1 MGIFDFLKKKNVTS
15 SNERPLEVTPKITI
29 SSSVQVSQEE
39 VIPIEKI
46 IRGKKPTCDGLYPHE
61 ILVLSYAPKFCES
74 GNKFQGFWWYK
85 YGIKDVQDILDSLMK
100 RGYIQHGTIT
110 DAINMEKIPTIK
122 AELQKRSLAV
132 SGKKEDLVNRLVN
145 NVLESDLSVA
155 FSRRP
160 YSLTETGEKILK
172 KYEWIPFIH
181 NHEIEG
187 LGIWS
192 LTEMMETPPY
202 TNYRDKIW
210 SFLNQR
216 GIEHIRNNNFG
227 LYRNA
232 RFTMSEFV
240 ADEGK
245 TKTAFSLLCE
255 VITYD
260 LSGLSNDF
268 QIKFLDIE
276 SRHYFPYEK
285 SIVTMAPG
293 ITSRIKKFAE
303 EFGWTDTE
311 LRSQLITEM
320 KKIELPFRL
329 FTVEECADIVIAEIH
344 KDQTNLKEIYSIA
357 EKRFKKQYVTRR
369 GI

>member
-1 MGIFDFLKKKNVTS
+1 MGIFDFLKKKTAIS
-15 SNERPLEVTPKITI
+15 SNEKHSEVIPKITI
-29 SSSVQVSQEE
+29 ISPVQASQEE
-39 VIPIEKI
+39 VVPIEKI
-46 IRGKKPTCDGLYPHE
+46 IQGKKPVCDGLYPHE

-85 YGIKDVQDILDSLMK
+85 YGIKDVQDILNSLAK
-100 RGYIQHGTIT
+100 RGYIQRGTIT

-122 AELQKRSLAV
+122 AELQKRNLAV

-145 NVLESDLSVA
+145 NVLESDLSST
-155 FSRRP
+155 FLRRP

-181 NHEIEG
+181 NHEIED

-202 TNYRDKIW
+202 ANYRDKIW
-210 SFLNQR
+210 GFLNQR

-227 LYRNA
+227 LYRNT

-255 VITYD
+255 VIAYD
-260 LSGLSNDF
+260 LSGLSNGF

-276 SRHYFPYEK
+276 SRHYFPYEQ

-293 ITSRIKKFAE
+293 ITSRIKKLAE
-303 EFGWTDTE
+303 EFGWTDIE
-311 LRSQLITEM
+311 LQSQLITEM

-329 FTVEECADIVIAEIH
+329 FTVEESADIVIAEIH
-344 KDQTNLKEIYSIA
+344 KDQTKLKEVYSVA
-357 EKRFKKQYVTRR
+357 EKRFKKQYMAKR
-369 GI
+369 G